1 MRNCISY
8 RVLWIVASN
17 LLLAGVVFAV
27 DINPWNLTIQERI
40 LTRKNISHLLIDPR
54 RDEYRLVLI
63 TSERYPYNYKSQS
76 FPLFFRLETETEAMD
91 LMNKMDKYLESGE
104 AITIRLNGSEIR
116 GVIFH
121 NPYEEIP

>member
-1 MRNCISY
+1 LWA
-8 RVLWIVASN
+8 LWIIILN
-17 LLLAGVVFAV
+17 LSLGGSVYSE

-54 RDEYRLVLI
+54 KNEYRLVLI

-76 FPLFFRLETETEAMD
+76 FPLFFRLETEAEAMY

-104 AITIRLNGSEIR
+104 AITIQLNGSEIK

-121 NPYEEIP
+121 NPYEYIP

>member
-1 MRNCISY
+1 MKRSGCLWA
-8 RVLWIVASN
+8 LWIIILN
-17 LLLAGVVFAV
+17 LSLGGSVYSE

-54 RDEYRLVLI
+54 KNEYRLVLI

-76 FPLFFRLETETEAMD
+76 FPLFFRLETETEAID

-104 AITIRLNGSEIR
+104 AITIQLNGSEIK

-121 NPYEEIP
+121 NPYEYIP